1 MKDILLT
8 VPDSI
13 KAKLDQKRREGY
25 SMTGFL
31 NALLA
36 RELADK
42 PTARR
47 LRKGGRVER

>member
-1 MKDILLT
+1 MKDILLR
-8 VPDSI
+8 VPDQI
-13 KAKLDQKRREGY
+13 KDKLDLKRREGY
-25 SMTGFL
+25 SMTGFI
-31 NALLA
+31 NAMLA